1 MSSTIPFPAE
11 AAAVGGL
18 DVLIPPVYEIFWS
31 ALIMLGLWLVL
42 GKALPKIY
50 GMLDERRDLIDA
62 GLDAADKAKEDA
74 SLAKRERE
82 EVLRKAQEEARE
94 IRGEAQKDA
103 GRIVAQG
110 RHEAQ
115 AEAARITDAAA
126 RHIATERAAAAIS
139 LRQDVGTLATQLA
152 ERIVGEQLTD
162 VELSQRVIDR
172 FMNDVEADLASTPT
186 GADA

>member
-1 MSSTIPFPAE
+1 MVATMPFPAE

-50 GMLDERRDLIDA
+50 GMIDDRREMIDA

-82 EVLRKAQEEARE
+82 EILRKAQEEARE
-94 IRGEAQKDA
+94 IRGDAQKDA

-115 AEAARITDAAA
+115 AEA
-126 RHIATERAAAAIS
+126 
-139 LRQDVGTLATQLA
+139 
-152 ERIVGEQLTD
+152 
-162 VELSQRVIDR
+162 VELPMPPAVTLPRSALLPQYHCGRMWVLWR
-172 FMNDVEADLASTPT
+172 HSWQNASLVNSSRMWNCHS
-186 GADA
+186 A